1 MGEMIRALGVALVVV
16 ATAGAARGGPP
27 SHPSP
32 AAQAEVQNEA
42 LRLFKDSVVEY
53 RAGRFAAAAGL
64 LRRAYALVPRPV
76 LLYNLARADEGMGEL
91 EPAIAAYRAYLEG
104 DPTAPD
110 RMSIEARIIT
120 LEQTLAER
128 RRLEEERRAA
138 VARAEAEAARRR
150 AADRVR
156 KISPAPWILAGAGVL
171 GLGIGVGLAAA
182 AQRAVDGAPAASSQA
197 DAAAEVDRA
206 RRFALGANVALG
218 LGAAL
223 AIAGAAWG
231 LVDVVRVRRARTLGL
246 SVRLGVFGG
255 EVGDGF

>member
-171 GLGIGVGLAAA
+171 GLGIGVEPG
-182 AQRAVDGAPAASSQA
+182 RRGGGGRSGAPVRARGQRRA
-197 DAAAEVDRA
+197 RA
-206 RRFALGANVALG
+206 RRGAGDRRRRVG
-218 LGAAL
+218 PRRRGEGATGKNAR
-223 AIAGAAWG
+223 AERAT
-231 LVDVVRVRRARTLGL
+231 RRLR
-246 SVRLGVFGG
+246 RRGG
-255 EVGDGF
+255 RWLLICDG